1 MIVECYK
8 NGLYL
13 NLTCER
19 YHYPFLAW
27 TLNTS
32 MTDVISY
39 RRTESRWKISLQ
51 DSRVNDLSVM
61 CFTRDKNFMNQNY
74 IFCCLLI
81 SCMYDCQQL
90 KYAHLALI
98 LLADMGQ
105 DKLILVFRIVT
116 EQEKFLKC
124 PRLNTWNR
132 FRTTRQKYAVVYK
145 DRSHENLSLVLK
157 DVWYF
162 PLQ

>member
-13 NLTCER
+13 DLTSER

-61 CFTRDKNFMNQNY
+61 CFTRDKNFMNQNHR
-74 IFCCLLI
+74 FCCLLI
-81 SCMYDCQQL
+81 SWMIAKICSSCFDSTCWYGTGQIDFGLQDSDRTGKMSKVSKTEYL
-90 KYAHLALI
+90 KQI
-98 LLADMGQ
+98 Q
-105 DKLILVFRIVT
+105 
-116 EQEKFLKC
+116 
-124 PRLNTWNR
+124 NN
-132 FRTTRQKYAVVYK
+132 
-145 DRSHENLSLVLK
+145 
-157 DVWYF
+157 
-162 PLQ
+162 